1 MLSARSLK
9 YKIMSKF
16 NIYNPYVLSNKDY
29 HLTTFMDSESKYKY
43 SFSKYVILCEFLKDY
58 GIYISMGTHV
68 YNLNKE
74 QTPTPVH
81 ACWLDENIPI
91 ENIGIIEQM
100 YGYDNSLIQIRLNQN
115 EERWFSF
122 WYNTKD
128 KSCEL
133 EKLVWSEVKWSKMY
147 KNFEEM
153 MLDVRCK
160 KSIDE
165 LALADA

>member
-1 MLSARSLK
+1 
-9 YKIMSKF
+9 
-16 NIYNPYVLSNKDY
+16 
-29 HLTTFMDSESKYKY
+29 
-43 SFSKYVILCEFLKDY
+43 
-58 GIYISMGTHV
+58 
-68 YNLNKE
+68 
-74 QTPTPVH
+74 
-81 ACWLDENIPI
+81 
-91 ENIGIIEQM
+91 M